1 MAVSLTHT
9 FVSAIPDGADT
20 SVVRPS
26 NWNAEHTLTG
36 TVNTLMGFDATGASQ
51 SVTVGSGLTYSAGTI
66 TATGDGSGTVTS
78 VAALTLG
85 TSGTDLTSTVA
96 NGTTTPVIT
105 LNVPTASATNR
116 GVLSSTDWTTFN
128 NKGSGTITSVTA
140 TAPVVSTGGTT
151 PVISMAAATASVN
164 GYLTSAD
171 WTTFNNK
178 GSGTVTSVTGT
189 SPVVSSGGTT
199 PAISM
204 PAATTSVNGYL
215 TSTDW
220 TTFNNKGSG
229 SVTSVSGSGGTTG
242 LTLTGGPITT
252 TGTLTLGGT
261 LAAANGGTGITSLG
275 TGVATFLGTPSSANL
290 AAAVTDETGSGALV
304 FGTTPTFTTN
314 ITAPLVIGGTAV
326 SSSLTLQSTSGVG
339 SSDFMA
345 FQTGSQSERM
355 RITTAGNVGIGTT
368 SPLVKLSISN
378 NVAAPPAISFAGTA
392 LQLSGVDG
400 TNNRLWMEA
409 FAASDNITFRRA
421 NGTAASPTAI
431 LNGDIFGF
439 LSSSGYG
446 ATGYATGA
454 SAQIRFLATENFTDS
469 ARGGSIDFFTVP
481 NGGTTLTQRMII
493 DQSGNVG
500 IGNSSPSTTLDV
512 TGTLRVSGAV
522 TFTTALTTA
531 NGGIGTSTGSLANCT
546 VDGTNAVGYLTIPQN
561 AQTGSYTLVLADSG
575 KSIYHAAAAAAATYT
590 IPANGSVAYALGTTV
605 TFINM
610 SANNVT
616 IAITTDTLYFAGA
629 GTTGSRTLA
638 QYGVATATK
647 MTSTTWIISGL
658 GLT

>member
-1 MAVSLTHT
+1 MAVSLKHT
-9 FVSAIPDGADT
+9 FVSAIPDGSDT

-36 TVNTLMGFDATGASQ
+36 TINTLMGFDATGASQ

-85 TSGTDLTSTVA
+85 TSGTDLSSTVA
-96 NGTTTPVIT
+96 TGTTTPVIT
-105 LNVPTASATNR
+105 LNVPTASASNR
-116 GVLSSTDWTTFN
+116 GALS
-128 NKGSGTITSVTA
+128 
-140 TAPVVSTGGTT
+140 
-151 PVISMAAATASVN
+151 
-164 GYLTSAD
+164 SAD

-189 SPVVSSGGTT
+189 APVVSSGGAT

-204 PAATTSVNGYL
+204 AAATTSVNGYL

-229 SVTSVSGSGGTTG
+229 SVTSVSGTGTVNG
-242 LTLTGGPITT
+242 ITLTGTVTT
-252 TGTLTLGGT
+252 TGSLTLGGT
-261 LAAANGGTGITSLG
+261 LSNVSLTTQVTGTLPVANGGTGITSLG

-314 ITAPLVIGGTAV
+314 ITAPLHIGGTAV

-339 SSDFMA
+339 SSDYVA

-355 RITTAGNVGIGTT
+355 RITTGGNVGIGASVPGSKLTVSGGNINADQTTGTWIGFGTGTFTFRGAAQTDYGIGYNTNSGADFSTVLSGYSNVIFTANQTEKMRITSAGNVGIGTT
-368 SPLVKLSISN
+368 TPTATLQVANASSDSLITSGSTYPLTLY
-378 NVAAPPAISFAGTA
+378 
-392 LQLSGVDG
+392 
-400 TNNRLWMEA
+400 TNNSSADSAIYWKATAGSLRFGTTTDGITTSG
-409 FAASDNITFRRA
+409 FAERMRI
-421 NGTAASPTAI
+421 TAA
-431 LNGDIFGF
+431 
-439 LSSSGYG
+439 
-446 ATGYATGA
+446 
-454 SAQIRFLATENFTDS
+454 
-469 ARGGSIDFFTVP
+469 
-481 NGGTTLTQRMII
+481 
-493 DQSGNVG
+493 GNVG
-500 IGNSSPSTTLDV
+500 IGNSSPTNTLDV

-575 KSIYHAAAAAAATYT
+575 KSIFHASAAGAATYT
-590 IPANGSVAYALGTTV
+590 IPANSSVAYALGTTV

-610 SANNVT
+610 STNNVT
-616 IAITTDTLYFAGA
+616 IAITTDTLYLAGA

-647 MTSTTWIISGL
+647 MTSTTWIISGS